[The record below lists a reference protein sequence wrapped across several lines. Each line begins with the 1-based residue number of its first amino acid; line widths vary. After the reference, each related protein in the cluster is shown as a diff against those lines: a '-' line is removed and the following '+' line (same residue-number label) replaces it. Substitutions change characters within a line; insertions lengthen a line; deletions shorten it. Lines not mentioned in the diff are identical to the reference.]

1 MVRASIFKGKT
12 NFILRLARVSRTHEL
27 EDVLLQWESTQ
38 CLATTISSLVL
49 TDKYPGL

>member
-1 MVRASIFKGKT
+1 MGVYT
-12 NFILRLARVSRTHEL
+12 VSRAREL